1 MIYKSK
7 NRYKRSDFFYNFFPH
22 LLLLLIILSCTLLIS
37 NILKFL
43 IMRCIYYW
51 VVALLLVFLPA
62 KVIFKI
68 IFPYRFSVYRKL
80 DL

>member
-1 MIYKSK
+1 
-7 NRYKRSDFFYNFFPH
+7 
-22 LLLLLIILSCTLLIS
+22 
-37 NILKFL
+37 
-43 IMRCIYYW
+43 MRCIYYW
-51 VVALLLVFLPA
+51 VVALLLAFLPA

>member
-1 MIYKSK
+1 M
-7 NRYKRSDFFYNFFPH
+7 RS
-22 LLLLLIILSCTLLIS
+22 
-37 NILKFL
+37 
-43 IMRCIYYW
+43 IYYW